1 MYQETSHA
9 AYHSLDRVND
19 KQQRV
24 FDAIRRLGTC
34 NDRMISE
41 SLGWPINRVTPRR
54 GELVSAG
61 LIVEADRRRDVT
73 GRLSIFWRVK
83 EQQLTLF

>member
-1 MYQETSHA
+1 
-9 AYHSLDRVND
+9 
-19 KQQRV
+19 
-24 FDAIRRLGTC
+24 
-34 NDRMISE
+34 MISE